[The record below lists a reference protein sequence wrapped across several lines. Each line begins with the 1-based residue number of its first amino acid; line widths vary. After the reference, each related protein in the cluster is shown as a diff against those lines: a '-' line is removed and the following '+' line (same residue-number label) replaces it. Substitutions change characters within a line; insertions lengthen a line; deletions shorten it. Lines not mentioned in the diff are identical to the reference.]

1 MAQSMAQRPRKVNPI
16 LLLGLII
23 TLILSF
29 GILASAELA
38 GIPAKLATGAK
49 PAGGTAGDAIGV
61 GKAQMGKPFVMATDG
76 PNTFSCSGLVRYIM
90 RTIGVDGDAPWVPE
104 GYLGKY
110 RHVDPADLQ
119 PGDVVIYPDWA
130 TMYVGDGMLLDANE
144 YLGHVTETPMGV
156 AGTPEGIVRPPYR
169 GQPSQDGAAK
179 PPAQPLSNKKTDPLT
194 QPLKTDPLTQPL
206 APPLS
211 DAIDPL
217 TQPLSDTPDPSTQP
231 LDGEATQPL
240 SDTSDPSP
248 QPLDATQSLSDT
260 PDSSTQPPD
269 DGIDPLTQPLSDTP
283 DLSTQ
288 PLDGEA
294 TQPLDGGAPTQPLDG
309 EATQPLDGTSMQ
321 F

>member
-16 LLLGLII
+16 LLLGLVI

-76 PNTFSCSGLVRYIM
+76 PDTFSCSGLVRYIM
-90 RTIGVDGDAPWVPE
+90 RTFGVDGDAPWVPE

-110 RHVDPADLQ
+110 AHVDPGDLQ
-119 PGDVVIYPDWA
+119 PGDVVIFPDWA

-144 YLGHVTETPMGV
+144 YLGRVTETPMGV

-169 GQPSQDGAAK
+169 GQPSQDGAAQ

-194 QPLKTDPLTQPL
+194 QPLAQ
-206 APPLS
+206 PLS

-240 SDTSDPSP
+240 SDTSDPST

-283 DLSTQ
+283 DPSTQPLDGGVSTQ

-294 TQPLDGGAPTQPLDG
+294 TQPLDG
-309 EATQPLDGTSMQ
+309 EAMQ

>member
-1 MAQSMAQRPRKVNPI
+1 MARRPRKVNPI
-16 LLLGLII
+16 LLLGLVI

-110 RHVDPADLQ
+110 AHVDPANLQ

-169 GQPSQDGAAK
+169 GQPSQDGAAQS
-179 PPAQPLSNKKTDPLT
+179 PAQPLSNKKTDLLT
-194 QPLKTDPLTQPL
+194 QPLAQPLSNKTDPLTQPL
-206 APPLS
+206 SDTPDPSMQPLS
-211 DAIDPL
+211 DTPDPSM
-217 TQPLSDTPDPSTQP
+217 QPLSDTPDPSTQP
-231 LDGEATQPL
+231 LDGGVP
-240 SDTSDPSP
+240 
-248 QPLDATQSLSDT
+248 
-260 PDSSTQPPD
+260 
-269 DGIDPLTQPLSDTP
+269 
-283 DLSTQ
+283 
-288 PLDGEA
+288 
-294 TQPLDGGAPTQPLDG
+294 TQPLDGGT
-309 EATQPLDGTSMQ
+309 
-321 F
+321 